1 MVQRAN
7 DKELQWM
14 YLDQELEVAVNAIES
29 GFAIL
34 QGGNI
39 YRRNEF
45 AFLLLLT
52 TGLERVMKVILHLNS
67 QHTRGT
73 FLSGDEVRRLSHDLV
88 ALRDEVILRSYT
100 VEYLRRP
107 VAVEDQE
114 FMRDDFLFGRLLAVL
129 SDFARRDRYIY
140 LDSIANPNLPD
151 AEDRWPS
158 RRWNGLEL
166 FIALPTRPLC

>member
-29 GFAIL
+29 GLAIL

-67 QHTRGT
+67 QHTPGT

-88 ALRDEVILRSYT
+88 ALRDEVILRSTTAT
-100 VEYLRRP
+100 VRGAVRYLSPRSK
-107 VAVEDQE
+107 VGED
-114 FMRDDFLFGRLLAVL
+114 D
-129 SDFARRDRYIY
+129 ARGD
-140 LDSIANPNLPD
+140 
-151 AEDRWPS
+151 
-158 RRWNGLEL
+158 
-166 FIALPTRPLC
+166 C